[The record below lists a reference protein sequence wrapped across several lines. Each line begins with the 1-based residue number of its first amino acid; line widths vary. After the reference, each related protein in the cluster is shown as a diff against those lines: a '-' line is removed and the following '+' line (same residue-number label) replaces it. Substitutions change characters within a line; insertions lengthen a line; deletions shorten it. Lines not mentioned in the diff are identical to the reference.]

1 MRQGLS
7 ARGCMSGEDSTDSLQ
22 PACYLSRILGET
34 AADSLRHPGTACSF
48 SGLKSTA
55 ISYDLRGM
63 LRGEQLISHIDDRH
77 YALILQLEG
86 RGAVMQGETETTL
99 KTGDMVIID
108 TASTTLSRV
117 FAQPRQL
124 CVKLPRALLQARLSS
139 GATAMACLIEGS
151 GVFGRLLRSLIDAL
165 TGAAGTLSRREER
178 GVRAAL
184 VDLAVAAL
192 CVERQP
198 TIELRVFRPAAARHW
213 ALLCQS
219 IEALLSDPGL
229 SPSKLAAAHNIST
242 RHLHRLFKHAGT
254 SFGEYVRARRL
265 ARCQTD
271 LADQRLTALPVTEIA
286 LRWGFNDSSHFSR
299 CFKKTY
305 GCTARDFRAACG
317 GAGPRIPHRGARAI
331 SSLGV

>member
-7 ARGCMSGEDSTDSLQ
+7 ARGCMSSEDSTESLQ
-22 PACYLSRILGET
+22 PACYLSRIPGET
-34 AADSLRHPGTACSF
+34 AADSLRHPIAAYSF
-48 SGLKSTA
+48 SGLKLTA

-86 RGAVMQGETETTL
+86 RGAVMRGETETTL
-99 KTGDMVIID
+99 KTGDMIIID
-108 TASTTLSRV
+108 MASTTLSRV
-117 FAQPRQL
+117 FAQSRQL

-139 GATAMACLIEGS
+139 GAIAMACLIEGS

-165 TGAAGTLSRREER
+165 TGAAGTLSHREER
-178 GVRAAL
+178 GIRDAL
-184 VDLAVAAL
+184 IDLAVAAL
-192 CVERQP
+192 CAELEP
-198 TIELRVFRPAAARHW
+198 PLELRVFRPTAVRHW
-213 ALLCQS
+213 ALLRQS
-219 IEALLSDPGL
+219 IETLLSDPEL
-229 SPSKLAAAHNIST
+229 SPAKVAAEHNIST

-265 ARCQTD
+265 ARCRND
-271 LADQRLTALPVTEIA
+271 LADQRLAALPVTEIA
-286 LRWGFNDSSHFSR
+286 FRWGFNDSSHFSR
-299 CFKKTY
+299 CFKKTF

-317 GAGPRIPHRGARAI
+317 AGRRIPYRGDGAI